1 MRDTRFRRSW
11 KRRFQVHVR
20 ALNTIQESPQA
31 ASAPRL
37 PLLCRR
43 ISLLL
48 ALLLVQACATTHQA
62 DVNDPYEEI
71 NRKIFAFNDS
81 LDRNFLLPVSRG
93 YRFLMPAFAEQ
104 GVRNFFS
111 NLEDFNGA
119 INALMQGQ
127 LEGAARDSGRFLL
140 NSTGGL
146 LGFVDIAT
154 VMGIDPYRT
163 DFGHTLAIWGV
174 NPGPYLMVPA
184 FGPRTLRS
192 GTGYIFDTLVSAQS
206 AIDSLPA
213 RVTLSSLELV
223 EDRADLVETEDLIF
237 GDRYIFIRDVYL
249 QQREALMSDGEVEDS
264 FSDYYED
271 FDWDE

>member
-1 MRDTRFRRSW
+1 MQKS
-11 KRRFQVHVR
+11 FQ
-20 ALNTIQESPQA
+20 S
-31 ASAPRL
+31 ASASSL

-48 ALLLVQACATTHQA
+48 ALLLVQACATTNQT

-111 NLEDFNGA
+111 NLEDFNSA
-119 INALMQGQ
+119 INALMQGK
-127 LEGAARDSGRFLL
+127 LDGATRNGGRFLL

-154 VMGIDPYRT
+154 VMGVDSYRT

-213 RVTLSSLELV
+213 RVALSGLELV
-223 EDRADLVETEDLIF
+223 EDRADLVEAEGLIF

-249 QQREALMSDGEVEDS
+249 QHREALMSGGEVEDS
-264 FSDYYED
+264 FSDYDED